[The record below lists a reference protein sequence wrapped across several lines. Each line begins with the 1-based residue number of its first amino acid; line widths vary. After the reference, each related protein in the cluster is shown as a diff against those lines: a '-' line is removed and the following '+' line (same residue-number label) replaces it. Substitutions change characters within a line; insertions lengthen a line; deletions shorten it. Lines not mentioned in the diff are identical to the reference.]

1 MTIWSLV
8 QRSPPRPERRGAAV
22 AGRAVS
28 CVPALSCSP
37 TRSDTCCTAS
47 PRISRRTCS
56 NCPAREQLCPTRCG
70 RFVVADAVGG
80 LDARRRMTC
89 CGWIETPSRGSVWLM
104 VATRRTDLKFG
115 LLTPVSYYGII
126 AQSKHGQSTGPAL
139 PAHPS
144 YSGWAPA
151 RRGAQAHAGP
161 QGERAAPAAAAPRRC
176 APGPRH
182 AEVRGSRPLPPRC
195 PRVPTRSRRARRVF
209 SCGLSDHSVH
219 RAKRS
224 RASHRRGRDAAGAI
238 ERTPWPRHPDRPRRQ
253 PRARPQGT
261 GVGRPVS
268 RAAARHA
275 AGRAARARLRSDEF
289 SEASQGRDRDR
300 SVLVCRMV
308 RRVARATRRE
318 RHRAA
323 ARGFGTDLARARRL
337 ATARADSI
345 GGAAEVVR

>member
-8 QRSPPRPERRGAAV
+8 QRPPRPERRGAAV

-144 YSGWAPA
+144 YSGG
-151 RRGAQAHAGP
+151 RRPGAG
-161 QGERAAPAAAAPRRC
+161 RKRM
-176 APGPRH
+176 PG
-182 AEVRGSRPLPPRC
+182 
-195 PRVPTRSRRARRVF
+195 RRA
-209 SCGLSDHSVH
+209 SVPH
-219 RAKRS
+219 RQRPPHVAAHPVHVTLRS
-224 RASHRRGRDAAGAI
+224 VEAVRCL
-238 ERTPWPRHPDRPRRQ
+238 
-253 PRARPQGT
+253 
-261 GVGRPVS
+261 
-268 RAAARHA
+268 
-275 AGRAARARLRSDEF
+275 RAARVFPLVRGALVASSRADFDEF

-323 ARGFGTDLARARRL
+323 ARGLGTDLARARRL